1 MLNHLTILPI
11 QQVFFK
17 PCLVNLISNVI
28 HLVSTLYLQVEQLS
42 HQTGEES
49 VLLTASISDG
59 TLSHLGSESG
69 KIFLDRFD
77 DFKSQFLGFCIK
89 SKFLPNLS
97 VSDFS

>member
-1 MLNHLTILPI
+1 MLSLKVLPSMLSVYQSI
-11 QQVFFK
+11 
-17 PCLVNLISNVI
+17 
-28 HLVSTLYLQVEQLS
+28 QVEQLS

-69 KIFLDRFD
+69 KVFLEKND

-89 SKFLPNLS
+89 SK
-97 VSDFS
+97 